1 MWARNGRELFYMTG
15 NGPIAIMAVPVE
27 LGLNF
32 VAGTPQ
38 RLFEGTYF
46 IGNAG
51 RTYAMSSQTASVS

>member
-1 MWARNGRELFYMTG
+1 MTG

-38 RLFEGTYF
+38 RLFERHLFHRECRTDVRDVFPDGKRFLMIKTGT
-46 IGNAG
+46 
-51 RTYAMSSQTASVS
+51 TSAS